1 MAVRLFTDGACSEN
15 PGPGGWAVVI
25 ESSDGAVEDVVSGYD
40 IETTNNKMELT
51 AVIQAYKKV
60 LDLKVHDPRDETE
73 YEIVSDSAYV
83 VNAVTNDWIGKW
95 STNGWKNSKGEKVK
109 NVGLWKEF
117 LLLHKMAKSAK
128 LSVKFKKVKGHSGN
142 PLNEVA
148 DKVAVAEKVKAVQMK
163 RAKTKKDMVI

>member
-1 MAVRLFTDGACSEN
+1 MVVRLFTDGACSEN
-15 PGPGGWAVVI
+15 PGPGGWAVVV
-25 ESSDGAVEDVVSGYD
+25 ESFDGAVAVEDVISGYD
-40 IETTNNKMELT
+40 LETTNNKMELT

-83 VNAVTNDWIGKW
+83 INAVMQGWIGKW
-95 STNGWKNSKGEKVK
+95 STNGWKNSKGENVK

-117 LLLHKMAKSAK
+117 LTLHKMAKSAK
-128 LSVKFKKVKGHSGN
+128 LPVKFKKVKGHSGN

-163 RAKTKKDMVI
+163 RAKKDMVV

>member
-25 ESSDGAVEDVVSGYD
+25 ESSDGAVEDVISGYD

-51 AVIQAYKKV
+51 AVIQAYKKI
-60 LDLKVHDPRDETE
+60 LDLKVHDLRDETE

-83 VNAVTNDWIGKW
+83 VNAVTQDWIGKW
-95 STNGWKNSKGEKVK
+95 SMNGWKNSNGEKVK
-109 NVGLWKEF
+109 NIGLWKEF

-148 DKVAVAEKVKAVQMK
+148 DKVAVAEKVTAVQVK
-163 RAKTKKDMVI
+163 KVRAFQMELV

>member
-25 ESSDGAVEDVVSGYD
+25 ESSDGAVEDVISGYD

-60 LDLKVHDPRDETE
+60 LDLKVYDLRDETE

-83 VNAVTNDWIGKW
+83 VNAVTHDWISRW
-95 STNGWKNSKGEKVK
+95 SMNGWKNSKGEKVK
-109 NVGLWKEF
+109 NIGLWNEF
-117 LLLHKMAKSAK
+117 LTLHKMAKSAK

-163 RAKTKKDMVI
+163 RAEKDMVI

>member
-25 ESSDGAVEDVVSGYD
+25 ESSDGAVEDVISGYD

-83 VNAVTNDWIGKW
+83 VNAVTHDWIGRW
-95 STNGWKNSKGEKVK
+95 SMNGWKNSKGEKVK
-109 NVGLWKEF
+109 NIGLWNEF
-117 LLLHKMAKSAK
+117 LTLHKMAKSAK

-142 PLNEVA
+142 MLNEVA

-163 RAKTKKDMVI
+163 RAEKDMVI

>member
-1 MAVRLFTDGACSEN
+1 MVVRLFTDGACSEN

-25 ESSDGAVEDVVSGYD
+25 ESFDGVAAVEDVISGYD
-40 IETTNNKMELT
+40 LETTNNKMELT

-83 VNAVTNDWIGKW
+83 INAVMQGWIGKW
-95 STNGWKNSKGEKVK
+95 STNGWKNSKGENVK
-109 NVGLWKEF
+109 NIGLWKEF
-117 LLLHKMAKSAK
+117 LMLHKMAKSAK

-163 RAKTKKDMVI
+163 RAKKDMVV

>member
-25 ESSDGAVEDVVSGYD
+25 ESSDGAVEDVISGYD

-60 LDLKVHDPRDETE
+60 LDLKVYDPRDETE

-83 VNAVTNDWIGKW
+83 VNAVTHDWIGRW
-95 STNGWKNSKGEKVK
+95 SMNGWKNSKGENVK
-109 NVGLWKEF
+109 NIGLWNEF
-117 LLLHKMAKSAK
+117 LTLHKMAKSAK

-142 PLNEVA
+142 TLNEVA

-163 RAKTKKDMVI
+163 RAEKDMVI

>member
-25 ESSDGAVEDVVSGYD
+25 ESSDGAVEDVISGYD

-83 VNAVTNDWIGKW
+83 VNAVTHDWIGRW
-95 STNGWKNSKGEKVK
+95 SMNGWKNSKGEKVK
-109 NVGLWKEF
+109 NVGLWNEF
-117 LLLHKMAKSAK
+117 LTLHKMAKSAK

-142 PLNEVA
+142 MLNEVA

-163 RAKTKKDMVI
+163 RAEKDMVI

>member
-25 ESSDGAVEDVVSGYD
+25 ESSDGAVEDVISGYD

-51 AVIQAYKKV
+51 AAIQAYKKV

-83 VNAVTNDWIGKW
+83 VNAVTHDWIGRW
-95 STNGWKNSKGEKVK
+95 SMNGWKNSKGEKVK
-109 NVGLWKEF
+109 NIGLWNEF
-117 LLLHKMAKSAK
+117 LTLQKMAKSAK

-142 PLNEVA
+142 TLNEVA

-163 RAKTKKDMVI
+163 RAEKDMVI

>member
-1 MAVRLFTDGACSEN
+1 MAVRLFTDGACSDN

-40 IETTNNKMELT
+40 VETTNNKMELM

-83 VNAVTNDWIGKW
+83 VNAVTHDWVGRW
-95 STNGWKNSKGEKVK
+95 SMNGWKNSKGEKVK
-109 NVGLWKEF
+109 NIGLWNEF
-117 LLLHKMAKSAK
+117 LTLHKMAKSVK

-163 RAKTKKDMVI
+163 RAEKGLAI

>member
-25 ESSDGAVEDVVSGYD
+25 ESSDGAVEDVISGYD

-83 VNAVTNDWIGKW
+83 VNAVTHDWIGRW
-95 STNGWKNSKGEKVK
+95 SMNGWKNSKGEKVK
-109 NVGLWKEF
+109 NIVLWNEF
-117 LLLHKMAKSAK
+117 LTLHKMAKSAK

-142 PLNEVA
+142 TLNEVA
-148 DKVAVAEKVKAVQMK
+148 DKVAVAEKVKAVQIK
-163 RAKTKKDMVI
+163 RAEKDMVI